1 MGSEMCIRDRAKLP
15 LVFGLGRGGVE
26 CEGKIMQ
33 CLGKVDSF
41 FVRKK
46 GGTDRLKIRDF
57 EIAVLRSD
65 RFVTNGVLI

>member
-1 MGSEMCIRDRAKLP
+1 M
-15 LVFGLGRGGVE
+15 E

-33 CLGKVDSF
+33 CLGKVDTF

-46 GGTDRLKIRDF
+46 VGTDRLKIRDF